1 MSSIVNNLSKCVG
14 ITMFLSVLSQISPPN
29 VVTKTRNITELKN
42 QNFGDTMKLYNSEV
56 GGIMQCECMI

>member
-1 MSSIVNNLSKCVG
+1 
-14 ITMFLSVLSQISPPN
+14 MFLSVLSQISPPN